1 MGTWLTASI
10 SARLE
15 EVEQEGWNPTT
26 PSRHDVIQE
35 RTKEG
40 LTGHLNCNISF
51 MQIGRTDQFEG
62 QEEML
67 VFWFRGRQIGEPIDL
82 AESNNRAGRIKY
94 LTSRVNRMSQLLSI
108 VNPRR
113 SEDSGAYSCRV
124 YDPKTRALLG
134 QIQFELIIDPNEEEG
149 IETRRLSAPSVSSI
163 TVENVKAKI
172 SHSNSVETDPWVD
185 RAEDMAYRP
194 VTEENF
200 LQQFS
205 ISKPTVVRISNFSTG
220 VWISWRVN
228 DDTANHRISKFFL
241 QYRVLMPAAQDYG
254 VTKTRHRFIRQSK
267 AHDEWAAKFWSQPK
281 DTNVSTNQSFFCLHA
296 PMYFQPGNIYSVRI
310 IANEDQFVQP
320 TIQPKIYQSS
330 WSDAIS
336 LENLLPT
343 KPRVISLTAQNSS
356 TLELEWTMDSQ
367 FSQSIPNTDDAHQL
381 GLYFLLIY
389 RTLQDAHSGS
399 LWASCTVN
407 GTHRDLHV
415 TSVQWL
421 AQPVVS
427 DVPGE
432 QKNYRYSI
440 QNLRQNTTY
449 AVAVY
454 GVIVQNNTLSNKI
467 PPKFTLL
474 SETVIQKT
482 SADFTETRVEPKKAS
497 GILEDT
503 KVRRD
508 EKTVEDVVSRH
519 TAGDSEIT
527 QKSVAKHKLVNLKEN
542 HIIIVVL
549 GSLAGVLLVVAVML
563 IILCL
568 WCQIRTKRN
577 AYSDIFKSPNKG
589 RATVSSTEVPCAPIE
604 RGLNGHPGLSYTDA
618 YLTDYL
624 LAQPTTL
631 DPNVQLL
638 GNFTAMLKDP
648 HSTLSWPS
656 LAFTSDV
663 LHHNSVGPWSNS
675 LRQSAANPI
684 LNRYFPGGGP
694 QPSLASNGA
703 INGLF
708 FATEQTSYKHTTD
721 EDGDSAPVDSVNE
734 ESGRDRG
741 GLGKG
746 DQFGS
751 IPFFPDS
758 VEEEANAGQNDQSS
772 SVYSHIGSIS
782 TLNEL
787 PPRIYDKNGRRN
799 NDLNAISSPVY
810 IPGHESQLMRPIPM
824 YLRPQTSF
832 PGPTTDRTGFF
843 SAFGSGFIQPDLK
856 PSVPL
861 QPSLFYRTLPP
872 RNILDP
878 TKQLEM
884 IQRLQSPESNPFAP
898 IQPDHQTYGIRP
910 SIPPIPFNN
919 VLTSYPCRPA
929 LENHLS
935 EPKTVLNGRGT
946 DTYPDTA
953 SMSHLGT
960 QQFPEK
966 SVSGPTKNFGLPA
979 QCEQEYPTDV
989 DGAVQERTESHSTN
1003 KKLGSSYTDSGVDLQ
1018 VSGNGNDS
1026 NGRGDVQSKLETQNL
1041 SSPDYTSP
1049 KTVDSVLQDEIRIRR
1064 PIRKHD
1070 NSGRYKSN
1078 YSSQSDGSF
1087 EGESQNCSSNKVPMM
1102 GRSCNGATDNLPKN
1116 LGRFRQTNKRPYA
1129 ENDGDDAL
1137 KNLMPDFIV

>member
-1 MGTWLTASI
+1 SSLLQCVLYTATIFRVQNFSEHDQGVYQCWSLDNMGTWLTASI

-15 EVEQEGWNPTT
+15 DDEQEGWNPTT

-40 LTGHLNCNISF
+40 LTGHLNCNISS
-51 MQIGRTDQFEG
+51 MQIGRADQLDG
-62 QEEML
+62 DQEEML

-113 SEDSGAYSCRV
+113 SEDSGAYSCR
-124 YDPKTRALLG
+124 
-134 QIQFELIIDPNEEEG
+134 
-149 IETRRLSAPSVSSI
+149 
-163 TVENVKAKI
+163 
-172 SHSNSVETDPWVD
+172 
-185 RAEDMAYRP
+185 
-194 VTEENF
+194 
-200 LQQFS
+200 
-205 ISKPTVVRISNFSTG
+205 
-220 VWISWRVN
+220 
-228 DDTANHRISKFFL
+228 
-241 QYRVLMPAAQDYG
+241 
-254 VTKTRHRFIRQSK
+254 
-267 AHDEWAAKFWSQPK
+267 
-281 DTNVSTNQSFFCLHA
+281 
-296 PMYFQPGNIYSVRI
+296 I

-320 TIQPKIYQSS
+320 TIQPKVYQSS

-343 KPRVISLTAQNSS
+343 KPRVISLTAQMVIDPHYLPSVLSDFLLRQNSS
-356 TLELEWTMDSQ
+356 TLELEWTMDAQ
-367 FSQSIPNTDDAHQL
+367 FSPFLPNSDDTHQMD
-381 GLYFLLIY
+381 LYFLLIY

-421 AQPVVS
+421 AQPVAS
-427 DVPGE
+427 DIPGE

-440 QNLRQNTTY
+440 QNLRHNTTY

-454 GVIVQNNTLSNKI
+454 GVIVQNNTLSNQKI
-467 PPKFTLL
+467 PPRFTLL

-482 SADFTETRVEPKKAS
+482 SADVTETRAEPRKAS
-497 GILEDT
+497 SAEQNT
-503 KVRRD
+503 KVGSNQ
-508 EKTVEDVVSRH
+508 KTVEDVISRH
-519 TAGDSEIT
+519 TAGNSEVP

-568 WCQIRTKRN
+568 WCQLRTKRN
-577 AYSDIFKSPNKG
+577 TYSVAYVLFSPKTDIFKSPNKG
-589 RATVSSTEVPCAPIE
+589 RATISSTEVPCTPIE

-656 LAFTSDV
+656 LAFTGDV

-675 LRQSAANPI
+675 LRQSAANPV
-684 LNRYFPGGGP
+684 LNGYFPGAGP
-694 QPSLASNGA
+694 QPSMASNGA

-708 FATEQTSYKHTTD
+708 FAAEQTSYKHTTED
-721 EDGDSAPVDSVNE
+721 EDGDSAPLDSVNE
-734 ESGRDRG
+734 ETERDRG
-741 GLGKG
+741 GGPGKG

-751 IPFFPDS
+751 IPFFPDN
-758 VEEEANAGQNDQSS
+758 VEEETNAGQNDQSS

-787 PPRIYDKNGRRN
+787 PPRIYDKNGPRSN
-799 NDLNAISSPVY
+799 GANPISSPVY

-824 YLRPQTSF
+824 YLRPQTSL
-832 PGPTTDRTGFF
+832 PGPTTDRSGFY

-856 PSVPL
+856 PTIPL
-861 QPSLFYRTLPP
+861 QPNLFYRTLPP
-872 RNILDP
+872 RNLLDP

-884 IQRLQSPESNPFAP
+884 VQRLRSPENNPLSL
-898 IQPDHQTYGIRP
+898 IQPDRQTCGIRP
-910 SIPPIPFNN
+910 SFPAVAFNN
-919 VLTSYPCRPA
+919 VLTSYPYRPA
-929 LENHLS
+929 PASNPS
-935 EPKTVLNGRGT
+935 EPKTILNE
-946 DTYPDTA
+946 PDTA
-953 SMSHLGT
+953 NMSHLGT
-960 QQFPEK
+960 QQFLEK
-966 SVSGPTKNFGLPA
+966 LVSDSARNFGLPA
-979 QCEQEYPTDV
+979 RCEQEYPADV

-1003 KKLGSSYTDSGVDLQ
+1003 KKLGSTYTDSGVDLQ
-1018 VSGNGNDS
+1018 ASGNIDS
-1026 NGRGDVQSKLETQNL
+1026 NGRGDVQSKLETQNP

-1049 KTVDSVLQDEIRIRR
+1049 KTVDSVLEDEIHIRR
-1064 PIRKHD
+1064 PIRTHD
-1070 NSGRYKSN
+1070 NNRYKSH
-1078 YSSQSDGSF
+1078 YSSQSDGSLT
-1087 EGESQNCSSNKVPMM
+1087 EGETRNCSSNKVPAM
-1102 GRSCNGATDNLPKN
+1102 GRSCNGATDHLPKN
-1116 LGRFRQTNKRPYA
+1116 LGRFRLRNKRPYS
-1129 ENDGDDAL
+1129 EDHGDDAL

>member
-1 MGTWLTASI
+1 
-10 SARLE
+10 
-15 EVEQEGWNPTT
+15 
-26 PSRHDVIQE
+26 
-35 RTKEG
+35 
-40 LTGHLNCNISF
+40 
-51 MQIGRTDQFEG
+51 MQIDRADQSDG

-82 AESNNRAGRIKY
+82 VESNNRAGRIKY
-94 LTSRVNRMSQLLSI
+94 LASRVNRMSQLLSI

-134 QIQFELIIDPNEEEG
+134 QIQFELIIDPNEEEVVD
-149 IETRRLSAPSVSSI
+149 TRRLSAPSVSSI
-163 TVENVKAKI
+163 TVENVKAKT
-172 SHSNSVETDPWVD
+172 SHSKNIETNPWVD
-185 RAEDMAYRP
+185 RAGDMAYRQ

-220 VWISWRVN
+220 VWITWRVN
-228 DDTANHRISKFFL
+228 DDTVNHRISKFFL
-241 QYRVLMPAAQDYG
+241 QYRILMPFAPDYG
-254 VTKTRHRFIRQSK
+254 VTKAKHRFIRRSK
-267 AHDEWAAKFWSQPK
+267 ETDEWAANFWSQPK
-281 DTNVSTNQSFFCLHA
+281 DTNVSTNQSFFCLKA

-310 IANEDQFVQP
+310 IANDDQFVQP
-320 TIQPKIYQSS
+320 TIQPRIYQSP

-336 LENLLPT
+336 LENLLST

-356 TLELEWTMDSQ
+356 ALELEWTMDAQ
-367 FSQSIPNTDDAHQL
+367 FSTFLPNSDGSHKMD
-381 GLYFLLIY
+381 LYFLLIY
-389 RTLQDAHSGS
+389 RPLQDAHSGS

-421 AQPVVS
+421 AQPVES
-427 DVPGE
+427 DIPGE
-432 QKNYRYSI
+432 QKNYRYSV
-440 QNLRQNTTY
+440 QNLRYNTTY

-454 GVIVQNNTLSNKI
+454 GVIVQNDSLSNKI
-467 PPKFTLL
+467 PPRFTLL

-482 SADFTETRVEPKKAS
+482 SADITETGLEPRKAS
-497 GILEDT
+497 GALENT
-503 KVRRD
+503 KVGSD
-508 EKTVEDVVSRH
+508 GKTVEDVFSRN
-519 TAGDSEIT
+519 TVDDSEVT
-527 QKSVAKHKLVNLKEN
+527 QKSVAKHKLVNFKEN

-568 WCQIRTKRN
+568 WCQIRTKRHT
-577 AYSDIFKSPNKG
+577 YSDIFKSPNKG
-589 RATVSSTEVPCAPIE
+589 CAAAGSSTEIPCTPIE

-624 LAQPTTL
+624 LAQPTAL

-638 GNFTAMLKDP
+638 GNFSAMLKDP

-656 LAFTSDV
+656 LAFSSDV
-663 LHHNSVGPWSNS
+663 LHHNSVGLWSNS
-675 LRQSAANPI
+675 LRQSAANPV
-684 LNRYFPGGGP
+684 LNGYFPGRGP

-734 ESGRDRG
+734 ETERDRG
-741 GLGKG
+741 GSVKR
-746 DQFGS
+746 DRFGS
-751 IPFFPDS
+751 IPFFPENA
-758 VEEEANAGQNDQSS
+758 EEETNAGQNDQSS

-787 PPRIYDKNGRRN
+787 PPRIYEKNGARSN
-799 NDLNAISSPVY
+799 GTNAISSPVY

-824 YLRPQTSF
+824 YLTPQTSF
-832 PGPTTDRTGFF
+832 PGPATDRSGFC

-872 RNILDP
+872 RNLLDP

-884 IQRLQSPESNPFAP
+884 LQRLRSPESNPLSL
-898 IQPDHQTYGIRP
+898 IQLEHQTCGIRP
-910 SIPPIPFNN
+910 SFPPIPFNN
-919 VLTSYPCRPA
+919 VLTSYPYRPTLA
-929 LENHLS
+929 NHLS
-935 EPKTVLNGRGT
+935 EPKTILNGPGI

-953 SMSHLGT
+953 
-960 QQFPEK
+960 EK
-966 SVSGPTKNFGLPA
+966 IVSGPTKNFGLSSRG
-979 QCEQEYPTDV
+979 EQEYPADV

-1003 KKLGSSYTDSGVDLQ
+1003 KNLGSTYTDSGVDLQ
-1018 VSGNGNDS
+1018 ASGNIDS
-1026 NGRGDVQSKLETQNL
+1026 NGRGDVQSKLEAQNP

-1049 KTVDSVLQDEIRIRR
+1049 NTVDSVLEDEIHVRR

-1070 NSGRYKSN
+1070 NSRYKSH

-1087 EGESQNCSSNKVPMM
+1087 EGESQSCNSNKVPML

-1116 LGRFRQTNKRPYA
+1116 LGRFRQRNKRPYS
-1129 ENDGDDAL
+1129 EDDGNDAL